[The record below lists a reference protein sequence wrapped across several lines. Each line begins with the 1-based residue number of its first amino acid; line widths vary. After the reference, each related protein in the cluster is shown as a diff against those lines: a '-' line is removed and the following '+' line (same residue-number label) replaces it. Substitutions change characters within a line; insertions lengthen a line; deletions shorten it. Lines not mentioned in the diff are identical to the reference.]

1 MAEPLAV
8 DPARL
13 IAAGSKL
20 AELVFPAPPAPIA
33 AAGGDP
39 VSAAINDT
47 MPGIESLVSDGM
59 PGVTAAL
66 KRTASSMSTAADI
79 YAKADQALG
88 DALTQYQFGGD
99 GQALGASGTNAVAQ
113 SQAGQTV
120 QSLAAPAAGLLGA
133 PVAQALAAPAT
144 GLLGVPAAAAT
155 QIGEAVSAQ
164 AEALSPRVA
173 ATIPQLVQLA
183 PQAGQMAQQASPIAQ
198 TISQS
203 AQQGSSQGG
212 AAPAQLVSDT
222 KPDEDAE
229 LADETKEG
237 EEDALAAAGAEGA
250 AAGHATLVSAPVES
264 AGGGETSTGSV
275 SAPI

>member
-33 AAGGDP
+33 ATGGDP

-99 GQALGASGTNAVAQ
+99 GQALGASDANAVAQ
-113 SQAGQTV
+113 SQTV

-264 AGGGETSTGSV
+264 TGGGETSTGSV

>member
-13 IAAGSKL
+13 IAAGSKV

-33 AAGGDP
+33 ATGGDP

-66 KRTASSMSTAADI
+66 KRTASSMSTAADV

-133 PVAQALAAPAT
+133 PAT
-144 GLLGVPAAAAT
+144 GPLGLPAAAT

-183 PQAGQMAQQASPIAQ
+183 PQAGQMAQQTSPIAQ

>member
-33 AAGGDP
+33 ATGGDP

-99 GQALGASGTNAVAQ
+99 GQALGASGANAVAQ
-113 SQAGQTV
+113 SQTV

-144 GLLGVPAAAAT
+144 GLLGAPAAAAT

-237 EEDALAAAGAEGA
+237 EEDAAAAAGAEGA

-264 AGGGETSTGSV
+264 TGGGETSTGSV

>member
-33 AAGGDP
+33 ATGGDP

-99 GQALGASGTNAVAQ
+99 GQALGASGANAVAQ
-113 SQAGQTV
+113 SQTV

-144 GLLGVPAAAAT
+144 GLLGAPAAAAT

-203 AQQGSSQGG
+203 APQGSSQGG

-229 LADETKEG
+229 LADEAKEG
-237 EEDALAAAGAEGA
+237 EEDAAAAAGAEGA

-264 AGGGETSTGSV
+264 TGGGETSTGSV

>member
-33 AAGGDP
+33 ATGGDP

-99 GQALGASGTNAVAQ
+99 GQALGASGANAVAQ
-113 SQAGQTV
+113 SQTG

-144 GLLGVPAAAAT
+144 GLLGAPAAAAT

-237 EEDALAAAGAEGA
+237 EEDAAAAAGAEGA

-264 AGGGETSTGSV
+264 TGGGETSTGSV